1 LCRVDH
7 ATYFVDVLRK
17 EPKMLVR
24 LEEMRLTTGDV
35 IEIAGEKK
43 SYVLLWSSQ
52 PEDYGRGLIRIDDGY
67 TRNNI
72 GIDDKVIVRKVTAW
86 ETQSR

>member
-1 LCRVDH
+1 
-7 ATYFVDVLRK
+7 
-17 EPKMLVR
+17 MLVR

-35 IEIAGEKK
+35 IEIAGKKK

-72 GIDDKVIVRKVTAW
+72 GIGIDDKVIVRKVTA
-86 ETQSR
+86 